1 MHGRC
6 IVCALFAAD
15 VAASRAYVEAVTE
28 ANENPPVV
36 GDFMTFTPCTADEG
50 LSIFDAQDRMNAN
63 NIRHLLVTR
72 NDHLVGVLSS
82 RDVDFAMSLPGVDP
96 KRLTVFQAMTTAPFT
111 CGPKASLA
119 AVCKEMEAH
128 RYGCAVIV
136 DEGLVT
142 GIFTTTDALRAVRA
156 LATGE
161 AVEPMVK
168 PTHIVDQPK
177 VRPHVD
183 HTVRLGDRLG
193 NKVGPS
199 AKQGLIS
206 GAGG

>member
-1 MHGRC
+1 M
-6 IVCALFAAD
+6 
-15 VAASRAYVEAVTE
+15 TE
-28 ANENPPVV
+28 ASKELPTV

-50 LSIFDAQDRMNAN
+50 LSILDAQDRMNAN

-72 NDHLVGVLSS
+72 NDHLVGVVSS
-82 RDVDFAMSLPGVDP
+82 RDVTFALSLPGVKPD
-96 KRLTVFQAMTTAPFT
+96 KLTVFQAMTTAPFT
-111 CGPKASLA
+111 CGPKAHLA
-119 AVCKEMEAH
+119 EVCKEMEAH

-136 DEGLVT
+136 EDGLVT

-161 AVEPMVK
+161 PVEPMTR
-168 PTHIVDQPK
+168 PTHITDQPK

-183 HTVRLGDRLG
+183 HTVRMGKILGSHG
-193 NKVGPS
+193 GAPS
-199 AKQGLIS
+199 AKTGLIS